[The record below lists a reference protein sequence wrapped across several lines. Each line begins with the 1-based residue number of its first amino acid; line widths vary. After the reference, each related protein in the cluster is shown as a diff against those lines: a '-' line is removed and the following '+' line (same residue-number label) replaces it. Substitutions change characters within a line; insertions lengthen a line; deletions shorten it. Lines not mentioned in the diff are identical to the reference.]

1 MKKLSLIIPVFVALV
16 VAMPGCENKLG
27 CTDPIALNYDAE
39 VDEEEELAKA
49 DAYPELEGVQSVE
62 ERPIATSMKEGS
74 NHAAAMELAPSKKK
88 EEMDFDAWAAAEA
101 VAVIPDEVVEEP
113 SEPVDS
119 QLLRV
124 RVLQSMDDPIITA
137 DGEIELGAGD
147 ILFLDESTANYLV
160 DSGVAENAAL

>member
-1 MKKLSLIIPVFVALV
+1 
-16 VAMPGCENKLG
+16 
-27 CTDPIALNYDAE
+27 
-39 VDEEEELAKA
+39 
-49 DAYPELEGVQSVE
+49 
-62 ERPIATSMKEGS
+62 MKEGS

-101 VAVIPDEVVEEP
+101 VAEEPTEVVEEP
-113 SEPVDS
+113 VEPVDS

-147 ILFLDESTANYLV
+147 ILFLDEATANYLV